1 MNNCELEKAIR
12 QDPVTSEVFLGVY
25 PRDKIP
31 NPTAET
37 NCLIVNTAKEGTPG
51 EHWVAMYKDGR
62 KYEFFDSY
70 GRKAFANEFIGN
82 NLYTYNATLLQSPV
96 SAVCGEYCLYYLY
109 YRSRGESQDS
119 IIEAL
124 LSSSEDADTI
134 VRDFVEQ
141 RFDLET
147 IKGEMCCMSGNNKKQ

>member
-1 MNNCELEKAIR
+1 MNNCELENIVK
-12 QDPVTSEVFLGVY
+12 QDSVVQEIFMGVF

-31 NPTAET
+31 TSIGINS
-37 NCLIVNTAKEGTPG
+37 CLIANTDTLGSPG
-51 EHWVAMYKDGR
+51 KHWVAMYKEGNMF
-62 KYEFFDSY
+62 EFFDSY
-70 GRKAFANEFIGN
+70 GRKAFPNDFISTN
-82 NLYTYNATLLQSPV
+82 IYAYNSKVLQNPLTS
-96 SAVCGEYCLYYLY
+96 VCGEYCLYYLY

-119 IIEAL
+119 IIETL

-147 IKGEMCCMSGNNKKQ
+147 IKGEMCCIPENKQQ